1 MIAHFR
7 SVEVCHTVPMADMT
21 MTEAERDQFLADVR
35 VGVLAIEHPGHGPL
49 ALPIWYQWADGKVV
63 ISMSGTSLKAR
74 LLRAAGRAT
83 MTVQT
88 ETPPYKYVSVEGPV
102 EVVSEHGDGLALAS
116 RYLGPE
122 LGKWYAD
129 NNPSDD
135 DTVLVYLTPEKWRTC
150 DFGKGM

>member
-1 MIAHFR
+1 
-7 SVEVCHTVPMADMT
+7 MADMT
-21 MTEAERDQFLADVR
+21 MTEAERGAFLGDVR

-49 ALPIWYQWADGKVV
+49 ALPIWYQWSDGEVV

-102 EVVSEHGDGLALAS
+102 AVVAEPGEGLALAT

-122 LGKWYAD
+122 MAKWYAD
-129 NNPSDD
+129 NNPSDA
-135 DTVLVYLTPEKWRTC
+135 DTVLVHLTPEKWRTC